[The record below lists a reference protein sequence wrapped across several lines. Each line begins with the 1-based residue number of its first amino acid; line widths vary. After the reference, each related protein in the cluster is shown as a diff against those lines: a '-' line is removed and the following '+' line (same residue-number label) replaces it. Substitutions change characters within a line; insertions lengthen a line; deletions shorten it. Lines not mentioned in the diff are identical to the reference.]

1 MKSRRIKNRSFLGM
15 STSGRWVGIKRGNED
30 EYGGCI
36 LYSYMKREE

>member
-1 MKSRRIKNRSFLGM
+1 
-15 STSGRWVGIKRGNED
+15 VGIKRGNED